1 MEFKPEDT
9 IKKIAK
15 DVTDAAQPYID
26 KVEPMAQDLKNK
38 AVPVMDDIKNK
49 AVPVAQDL
57 KNKAVPVAQ
66 DLLDKAEPVLNRV
79 KERTAP
85 VTKEVS
91 KAAKS
96 VGSGISQRAA
106 KVNCKEEVYVQYNQH
121 EVRTSDIMDR
131 AKSDY
136 VSKGNKL
143 TDIKEIQVYIKPADK
158 AAYYV
163 VNHSETGKIEF

>member
-9 IKKIAK
+9 LKKIAK
-15 DVTDAAQPYID
+15 GVTDVAQPYID
-26 KVEPMAQDLKNK
+26 KVEPMAQDLKSK
-38 AVPVMDDIKNK
+38 A
-49 AVPVAQDL
+49 APVAHDI
-57 KNKAVPVAQ
+57 
-66 DLLDKAEPVLNRV
+66 LDKAEPVLNIV
-79 KERTAP
+79 KEKAAP
-85 VTKEVS
+85 VTK
-91 KAAKS
+91 KATRAAKT
-96 VGSGISQRAA
+96 VGDGISQRAS
-106 KVNCKEEVYVQYNQH
+106 KVTRKEEIYVQYARH

-143 TDIKEIQVYIKPADK
+143 SDIKEIQVYIKPRDN